1 MYGAWRKSVVKNIF
15 RPWLSCLLIAW
26 MCIGCEGTQEPVN
39 TSDASDT
46 SDAADASDASD
57 TSDAADASDAS
68 DTSDAADASDASDT
82 SDDEPM
88 PGFTLVDENEIS
100 NTYQQA
106 ISLSDY
112 EGEVSVWYFLHCT

>member
-1 MYGAWRKSVVKNIF
+1 MVKNIF
-15 RPWLSCLLIAW
+15 RPWLSSLLIAW

-57 TSDAADASDAS
+57 TSDAAD
-68 DTSDAADASDASDT
+68 TSDASDT

-100 NTYQQA
+100 TTYEQA